1 MVKVKLLVAQSC
13 PTLCIPWTITHQAPL
28 SMGFFRQQHWSGLPF
43 PSPGDLPDPGI
54 EPKCPALKKTLYH
67 LSHQG
72 STVMVGSTK
81 KDAQCESCEL
91 SFIWGK
97 MRTATRETAPQI
109 ILRNCFKEVV
119 GEDQESRYKIWWRQ
133 SSMQSDFG
141 EGKVQCNQILVKAKF
156 NAIKRLFYKRFSASH
171 EELLSSW
178 RDSVQRLGSWSQFLK
193 ISNHRK
199 TCSASFPGAWS
210 ASLLHPELL
219 SGHVEGQ
226 QQHQHKVQGK
236 CPWQVPVCSW
246 QWYLWGQERTL

>member
-1 MVKVKLLVAQSC
+1 MSHSLHPMDYNPPGSSVHGILQATTLEWVAIPFSRGSSWPRDWTQVSC
-13 PTLCIPWTITHQAPL
+13 IEEDSL
-28 SMGFFRQQHWSGLPF
+28 SSEP
-43 PSPGDLPDPGI
+43 PGKHCD
-54 EPKCPALKKTLYH
+54 
-67 LSHQG
+67 
-72 STVMVGSTK
+72 GSTK